1 MRSLLLSFV
10 FFFVSTAIMAQ
21 VPDDPES
28 MLNSMSDSAV
38 AEKVIATFKSTRIVN
53 SQSIENVSKHVL
65 DFRIMHRFG
74 AINTGAY
81 ELFGLDNASMR
92 LGFEY
97 GITNNLMVGLG
108 RSTIGKTFDGFVKYK
123 ILAQTVGGTRN
134 IPVTLSVFGS
144 TTYKTLRLNT
154 VQDKYNTGKLAYVT
168 QILIGRKFN
177 ERLSLQ
183 LTPSYIHRNL
193 VETKAEK
200 NDVIAMGF
208 GGRYK
213 INRSV
218 AINFDYFYTLPN
230 QLASKYTNPLT
241 IGVDIET
248 GGHVFQLHVSN
259 SNGLVEKQFIGETT
273 GKWYKGDIMFGF
285 NISRVF
291 TIGSHTRYL

>member
-1 MRSLLLSFV
+1 MRSFLLAFALLFTSV
-10 FFFVSTAIMAQ
+10 AIQAQ

-28 MLNSMSDSAV
+28 MLNSMTDSSAS
-38 AEKVIATFKSTRIVN
+38 EKVIATFKSTRIVN

-81 ELFGLDNASMR
+81 EFFGLDNASMR

-97 GITNNLMVGLG
+97 GITNNLMVGIG
-108 RSTIGKTFDGFVKYK
+108 RSTIGKTFDGFLKYK
-123 ILAQTVGGTRN
+123 ILAQTEGGARN
-134 IPVTLSVFGS
+134 MPVTLSVFGS
-144 TTYKTLRLNT
+144 TTYKTLRLNGL
-154 VQDKYNTGKLAYVT
+154 QDKYNTGKLAYVT
-168 QILIGRKFN
+168 QVLVGRKFS

-200 NDVIAMGF
+200 NDVIAMGV

-218 AINFDYFYTLPN
+218 AINFDYFYNLPN
-230 QLASKYTNPLT
+230 QLGSQYTNPLT

-273 GKWYKGDIMFGF
+273 GKWMKGDLMFGF

-291 TIGSHTRYL
+291 TLGSHTRYL